1 MRKIATYFVLL
12 FVAAFTL
19 SSFGKV
25 EITNDNPPTEF
36 ELLVQYLEENGNFIN
51 TLSPAIIKADE
62 IKENLKNKKYLVLD
76 IRSEAWF
83 EYGHIKNAKNV
94 KGPELLNYFNNDIT
108 PADYDKI
115 TIVCYSGQSASYYTS
130 LLRLYGFDNV
140 YSLKWG
146 ISSWDSELAARY
158 WGKNSIDNAEAT
170 LETTANPMPEKGT
183 AMPVL
188 STGKT
193 DAQEILKTRIEEAF
207 AKPYKEFIVK
217 SPDVFADPAALFIMN
232 YVNKERYDFNHI
244 KGAVQYEPK
253 SLSTDA
259 NLFTLPTDKKIL
271 VACDTGLSAAYVV
284 AYLHVLGYE
293 VGNLAYGSNSYMNST
308 LVEKGWNGFSEK
320 EVKDYTLVE

>member
-1 MRKIATYFVLL
+1 MRKIATYFMLL
-12 FVAAFTL
+12 FVVVFTL
-19 SSFGKV
+19 SSFEKV
-25 EITNDNPPTEF
+25 EKTNDNPPTEF

-51 TLSPAIIKADE
+51 TLSPALIEADE
-62 IKENLKNKKYLVLD
+62 IKENLKNKGYLVLD
-76 IRSEAWF
+76 IRSESWF

-94 KGPELLNYFNNDIT
+94 KGPELLNYFTNEIT
-108 PADYDKI
+108 PADYEKI
-115 TIVCYSGQSASYYTS
+115 TIVCYSGQSASYYAS

-158 WGKNSIDNAEAT
+158 WGKNSIDNAEIQ
-170 LETTANPMPEKGT
+170 LESTANPMPEKGN
-183 AMPVL
+183 MPVL

-193 DAQEILKTRIEEAF
+193 DVKEILKLRVEEAF
-207 AKPYKEFIVK
+207 AKPYKEFINK
-217 SPDVFADPAALFIMN
+217 TPDVVADPSAFFIVN
-232 YVNKERYDFNHI
+232 YVNKERYDFNHLT
-244 KGAVQYEPK
+244 GAVQYEPK
-253 SLSTDA
+253 SLSTEA
-259 NLFTLPTDKKIL
+259 NLLTLPTDKKIL

-308 LVEKGWNGFSEK
+308 LVEKGWNGFNEE